1 MTAQP
6 GILSPPPPAG
16 KFLTLSLDPGADA
29 RAFVDRLATL
39 ALGDGRVVGIGE
51 SVGVAMGRPIEGL
64 HAFRPL
70 VGPLG
75 EFPSTQGDAWIFQG
89 GKDPGEVLHKARACL
104 AGLGGAVKIVE
115 EISSYVFDSGR
126 DLTGYEDGT
135 ENPKDER
142 ALEVALIRGGNPGM
156 AGGSFVAVQRWV
168 HDLSSMEGL
177 APVDRDLVIGRRR
190 DSNEE
195 IADAP
200 LTAHVKRTAQE
211 SFSPPAFML
220 RRSMPYGDLRE
231 HGLYFVA
238 YGASLDPFERVLS
251 AMAGAKDG
259 VPDAILRVSHA
270 VTGGCY
276 FCPPIRDG
284 RLDLRALGR

>member
-1 MTAQP
+1 MA
-6 GILSPPPPAG
+6 
-16 KFLTLSLDPGADA
+16 A
-29 RAFVDRLATL
+29 REFVDVLANL
-39 ALGDGRVVGIGE
+39 PLDEGRVVG
-51 SVGVAMGRPIEGL
+51 VGVSVATAMGKSIDGL
-64 HAFRPL
+64 HAFRP
-70 VGPLG
+70 VASPTG

-89 GKDPGEVLHKARACL
+89 GKDPGEVLHKARMCL
-104 AGLGGAVKIVE
+104 AGLGGTVKIVE

-142 ALEVALIRGGNPGM
+142 AVEVALVRGGRPGM
-156 AGGSFVAVQRWV
+156 ADGSFVAVQRWV
-168 HDLSSMEGL
+168 HDLASMECL
-177 APVDRDLVIGRRR
+177 DPADRDRVIGRRR
-190 DSNEE
+190 DTNEE

-211 SFSPPAFML
+211 NYSPPAFML

-238 YGASLDPFERVLS
+238 YGASLDPFERVLA
-251 AMAGAKDG
+251 AMAGTTDG
-259 VPDAILRVSHA
+259 VADAMLRISRP

-276 FCPPIRDG
+276 FCPPIRAG